1 MKYEVQNMNH
11 EKIIKKILG
20 IDIDIDEI
28 KEIDYHYLGSVFQN
42 SELSYESII
51 LFMDNYK
58 KEIISNSLKDESL
71 IDNFLSDNNL
81 KYR

>member
-28 KEIDYHYLGSVFQN
+28 KEIDYHYL
-42 SELSYESII
+42 
-51 LFMDNYK
+51 
-58 KEIISNSLKDESL
+58 
-71 IDNFLSDNNL
+71 
-81 KYR
+81 

>member
-1 MKYEVQNMNH
+1 MNH

-71 IDNFLSDNNL
+71 IDNFLPQNL
-81 KYR
+81 A